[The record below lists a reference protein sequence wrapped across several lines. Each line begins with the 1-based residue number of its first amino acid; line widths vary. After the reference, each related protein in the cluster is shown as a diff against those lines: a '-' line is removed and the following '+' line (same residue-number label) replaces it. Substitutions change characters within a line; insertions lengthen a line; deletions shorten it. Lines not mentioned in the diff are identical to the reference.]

1 MPLCP
6 SGRLRRIRPI
16 STRRA
21 RRGRPRTG
29 AVTPVTPAAAS
40 RWPWVLYLAAGAA
53 LVVLYYLAPVT
64 AGGFPL
70 RVVLYCFI
78 SASAAVAVFVGLAR
92 YRPRPWL
99 PWLLIAA
106 SQLVYAL
113 ADSIFYLLHYA
124 LDLTTYPSPA
134 DPFYL
139 AHYPLAVAGIVL
151 LIRRRTPGRGLAG
164 LLDAGTLAVVAAM
177 LSWLYVI
184 GPQTR
189 LGAPLLVEVVSLG
202 YPVMDLALLTV
213 ALGLV
218 LGPGARPPAFGL
230 FLGWLAAIMTAD
242 TIYVVQQLN
251 GTFQA
256 GNFLDAIWLAGN
268 LALGAS
274 ALHPTMRAMAE
285 PSPVPDAPL
294 SPFRIAGLSAAALIA
309 PAVLFVQWAGG
320 SVRDVPVVAGTC
332 ALLFALTIA
341 RLAALVSD
349 QRRLAITDALTGLHT
364 RRFFEAQLPL
374 EIARAGR
381 TGGSVAVL
389 IADVDHFKTINDRHG
404 HPAGDQVLVEI
415 SARLRATV
423 RAGEVLARYGGE
435 EFALILPGATARTL
449 PIIAE
454 RLRQE
459 VSGTEIPIAA
469 QRRIPVTVSI
479 GTAVY
484 PAHGTTP
491 DDLVSIAD
499 RALYAA
505 KAAGRDQVVFGHSPH
520 RLDATGGGLDY
531 LHLVADEVDAL
542 LAGRQRSRAVARLA
556 RLLAVESGLDDGAAG
571 IAQLAGRLHD
581 IGKIT
586 VPRTVLTRRAGLTEA
601 EWELVRAVP
610 AHGARMVSIVPG
622 HTAVA
627 EVIRQHRERWDGTGY
642 PAGLRGAEI
651 RAEACVVAV
660 CDAWVAM
667 LSDRPH
673 HAALTAEQARAQVLA
688 GRGTQ
693 FDPAVVDVFLGLL
706 DSGGLPPDQVAPR
719 QRSAPVSSPQA

>member
-1 MPLCP
+1 MTA
-6 SGRLRRIRPI
+6 GV
-16 STRRA
+16 
-21 RRGRPRTG
+21 GG
-29 AVTPVTPAAAS
+29 PA
-40 RWPWVLYLAAGAA
+40 RWPWVLYLAVGAV

-70 RVVLYCFI
+70 RVVLYCLI
-78 SASAAVAVFVGLAR
+78 STSAAVAVFTGLAR
-92 YRPRPWL
+92 HRPRPAL

-113 ADSIFYLLHYA
+113 ADAIFYISHYVFDVTA
-124 LDLTTYPSPA
+124 YPSLA

-177 LSWLYVI
+177 LSWLYVL

-218 LGPGARPPAFGL
+218 LGPGSRPPAFFL
-230 FLGWLAAIMTAD
+230 FIGWLAAIMTAD

-274 ALHPTMRAMAE
+274 ALHPTMRAIAE

-294 SPFRIAGLSAAALIA
+294 SPVRIAGLSAAALIA
-309 PAVLFVQWAGG
+309 PAVLFAQWAGG

-374 EIARAGR
+374 EIAKARR
-381 TGGSVAVL
+381 SGGSVAVL
-389 IADVDHFKTINDRHG
+389 IADVDHFKTINDRDG

-435 EFALILPGATARTL
+435 EFALILPGATADTL

-454 RLRQE
+454 RLRRTVAGE
-459 VSGTEIPIAA
+459 AITLPTG
-469 QRRIPVTVSI
+469 RRVMVTVSV
-479 GTAVY
+479 GTSVH
-484 PAHGTTP
+484 PTHGTTP

-505 KAAGRDQVVFGHSPH
+505 KDAGRDQVVFGASPVYSEVPV
-520 RLDATGGGLDY
+520 DGLDY

-542 LAGRQRSRAVARLA
+542 LAGEQRSRAVARVARVLA
-556 RLLAVESGLDDGAAG
+556 AACGLDGESTR
-571 IAQLAGRLHD
+571 ITELAGRLHD
-581 IGKIT
+581 IGKIAI
-586 VPRTVLTRRAGLTEA
+586 PRAVLVKPGPLTAPER
-601 EWELVRAVP
+601 ELVRAHP
-610 AHGARMVSIVPG
+610 EHGYRMVSVVPG
-622 HTAVA
+622 HAAVA
-627 EVIRQHRERWDGTGY
+627 AVVRQHAEHWDGTGY
-642 PAGLRGAEI
+642 PDGLRGDEI
-651 RAEACVVAV
+651 RPEARVVAV
-660 CDAWVAM
+660 CTAWVAM
-667 LSDRPH
+667 LTDRPYQ
-673 HAALTAEQARAQVLA
+673 AALTVDLACAELVA
-688 GRGTQ
+688 GSGSQ
-693 FDPAVVDVFLGLL
+693 FEPALVEVFLALRERGDDTLGTHLL
-706 DSGGLPPDQVAPR
+706 GKS
-719 QRSAPVSSPQA
+719 

>member
-1 MPLCP
+1 MVD
-6 SGRLRRIRPI
+6 SAA
-16 STRRA
+16 SASSRRA
-21 RRGRPRTG
+21 
-29 AVTPVTPAAAS
+29 A
-40 RWPWVLYLAAGAA
+40 RWLWALYLAVGAV
-53 LVVLYYLAPVT
+53 LVVGYYLAPVT

-70 RVVLYCFI
+70 RVVLYCLI
-78 SASAAVAVFVGLAR
+78 STSAAVAVCTGMVWH
-92 YRPRPWL
+92 RPRPAL

-113 ADSIFYLLHYA
+113 ADAIFYISHYVFDVTA
-124 LDLTTYPSPA
+124 YPSLA

-151 LIRRRTPGRGLAG
+151 LIRRRTPGHGVAG

-177 LSWLYVI
+177 LSWLYVL

-202 YPVMDLALLTV
+202 YPVMDLALMTV
-213 ALGLV
+213 ALGLL
-218 LGPGARPPAFGL
+218 LGRGSRPPAFFL
-230 FLGWLAAIMTAD
+230 FIGWLAAIMTAD

-256 GNFLDAIWLAGN
+256 GNFLDAIWLTGN

-294 SPFRIAGLSAAALIA
+294 SPVRIAGLSGAALIA
-309 PAVLFVQWAGG
+309 PAVLFAQWAGG

-374 EIARAGR
+374 EIAKARR

-389 IADVDHFKTINDRHG
+389 IADVDHFKTINDRDG

-454 RLRQE
+454 RLRRTVAGE
-459 VSGTEIPIAA
+459 EITLPTGK
-469 QRRIPVTVSI
+469 RVRVTVSV
-479 GTAVY
+479 GTAVH
-484 PAHGTTP
+484 PTHGTDP
-491 DDLVSIAD
+491 NDLVSIAD

-505 KAAGRDQVVFGHSPH
+505 KDAGRDQVVFGVAAAEAPV
-520 RLDATGGGLDY
+520 DGLDY
-531 LHLVADEVDAL
+531 LHLLADEVDAL
-542 LAGRQRSRAVARLA
+542 LAGERRSRAVARVA
-556 RLLAVESGLDDGAAG
+556 RLVATESGLDEESTRTAE
-571 IAQLAGRLHD
+571 LAGRLHD
-581 IGKIT
+581 IGKIAI
-586 VPRTVLTRRAGLTEA
+586 PRSVLVKPGPLTEA
-601 EWELVRAVP
+601 EWGLVRAHP
-610 AHGARMVSIVPG
+610 EHGHRMVSVVPG

-627 EVIRQHRERWDGTGY
+627 AVVRQHAERWDGTGY
-642 PAGLRGAEI
+642 PDGLRGGEI
-651 RAEACVVAV
+651 RPEARVVAV
-660 CDAWVAM
+660 CTAWVAM
-667 LSDRPH
+667 LADRPYQ
-673 HAALTAEQARAQVLA
+673 AAVTVERACAELVA
-688 GRGTQ
+688 GSGTQ
-693 FDPAVVDVFLGLL
+693 FEPALVEVFVALQERGVLAASRPLLGK
-706 DSGGLPPDQVAPR
+706 S
-719 QRSAPVSSPQA
+719 

>member
-1 MPLCP
+1 M
-6 SGRLRRIRPI
+6 RP
-16 STRRA
+16 
-21 RRGRPRTG
+21 G
-29 AVTPVTPAAAS
+29 AAA
-40 RWPWVLYLAAGAA
+40 RWPWVLYLAAGAV

-70 RVVLYCFI
+70 RVVLYCLV
-78 SASAAVAVFVGLAR
+78 SASAAVAVIVGLAWH
-92 YRPRPWL
+92 RPRPML

-113 ADSIFYLLHYA
+113 ADAIFYLLHYA
-124 LDLTTYPSPA
+124 LDITAYPSLA

-213 ALGLV
+213 ALGLL
-218 LGPGARPPAFGL
+218 LGPGARPPAFLL
-230 FLGWLAAIMTAD
+230 FIGWLAAIMTAD

-256 GNFLDAIWLAGN
+256 GNFLDAIWLTGN

-274 ALHPTMRAMAE
+274 ALHPTMRSMAE

-309 PAVLFVQWAGG
+309 PTVLFVQWASGL
-320 SVRDVPVVAGTC
+320 VRDVPVVAGTC

-374 EIARAGR
+374 EIARARR

-389 IADVDHFKTINDRHG
+389 IADVDHFKTINDRDG
-404 HPAGDQVLVEI
+404 HPAGDQVLVEL
-415 SARLRATV
+415 SARLRGTV

-435 EFALILPGATARTL
+435 EFALILPGATAETL

-454 RLRQE
+454 RLRNE
-459 VSGTEIPIAA
+459 VSGTAIPVSA
-469 QRRIPVTVSI
+469 QRQILVTVSV
-479 GTAVY
+479 GTAVF
-484 PAHGTTP
+484 PTHGTTP

-505 KAAGRDQVVFGHSPH
+505 KAAGRDQVVFGRAPS
-520 RLDATGGGLDY
+520 RADSTGGGLDY

-556 RLLAVESGLDDGAAG
+556 RLLAVESGLDDASAG

-586 VPRTVLTRRAGLTEA
+586 VPRPVLARRSELTEA
-601 EWELVRAVP
+601 EWELLRAVP

-627 EVIRQHRERWDGTGY
+627 EVVRQHRERWDGTGY
-642 PAGLRGAEI
+642 PAGLRGTEI
-651 RAEACVVAV
+651 RAEATVVAV

-667 LSDRPH
+667 LSDRPYQ
-673 HAALTAEQARAQVLA
+673 AALTADQARAQLLA

-693 FDPAVVDVFLGLL
+693 FDPTIVDVFLGLL

-719 QRSAPVSSPQA
+719 QRTAPVTAPQA